1 MVEDDDG
8 VRGVLKRVLELE
20 CYKVLETED
29 GDAAIAVALREH
41 VTSSGVVLATV
52 LSPWVVLHLPVLDAK
67 TVTNEISA
75 LKRLK
80 VAGFHFVLVAN
91 HFSMSGVGLT

>member
-1 MVEDDDG
+1 MRQSRSPSG
-8 VRGVLKRVLELE
+8 SMSRVL
-20 CYKVLETED
+20 
-29 GDAAIAVALREH
+29 ALFSRRCF
-41 VTSSGVVLATV
+41 A
-52 LSPWVVLHLPVLDAK
+52 SPWVVLHLPVLDAK